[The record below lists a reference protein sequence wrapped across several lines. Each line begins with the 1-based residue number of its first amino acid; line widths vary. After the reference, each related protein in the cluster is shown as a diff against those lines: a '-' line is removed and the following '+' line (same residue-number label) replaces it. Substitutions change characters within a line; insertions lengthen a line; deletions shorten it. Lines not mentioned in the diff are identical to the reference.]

1 MLQTRQRK
9 RRVSGVYEIRADGP
23 TWQRLRAQTPADTG
37 SNPVQRT
44 ALHEGTHGSR
54 ALGEPLAKVLVLF
67 AKSDDPSPEVVP

>member
-23 TWQRLRAQTPADTG
+23 TWKRLRTQTPADTG

-44 ALHEGTHGSR
+44 ALFEGAK
-54 ALGEPLAKVLVLF
+54 ALLTLVKPLARVLVMF
-67 AKSDDPSPEVVP
+67 PRSEDPNEEVVS